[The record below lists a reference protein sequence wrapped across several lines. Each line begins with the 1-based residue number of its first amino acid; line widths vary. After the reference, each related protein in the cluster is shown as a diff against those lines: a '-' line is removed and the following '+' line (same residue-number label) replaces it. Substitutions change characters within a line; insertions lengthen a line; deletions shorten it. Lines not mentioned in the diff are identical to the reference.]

1 LAYYFKEKL
10 SVDSLLL
17 LSVQNYLHRMSLLEI
32 IMRPET
38 LIANLTSMLQR
49 ALKTSVSPL
58 GRTFLLSTI
67 IGGCFLYLIY
77 TKVQR
82 VKLERHQRN
91 RRRRHQESKR
101 LAAAAKRKVLTPEE
115 RYLKG
120 KAGTLKV
127 LLAAE
132 VIFEDTA
139 DDKKDISFREGVSA
153 KLNTMCAICDVFIV
167 VKQEE
172 TKEQVALGEATGINR
187 RILSAFKK
195 AGITVSKEGEAAE
208 PPPPPAAAAARGFQK
223 HRIVVCSTSSGKGH
237 IARHI
242 LPHLYMDV
250 ELEPLKMVCPF
261 IQDTILIGAK
271 GSDKVKAFPSLVDFL
286 TPISMNKSD
295 TKAQNNKHRITSVRQ
310 RTKKIV
316 TMVSES
322 NKE

>member
-1 LAYYFKEKL
+1 
-10 SVDSLLL
+10 
-17 LSVQNYLHRMSLLEI
+17 MSLLEI

-223 HRIVVCSTSSGKGH
+223 HPLLGEQITHLVRIVVCSTSSGKGH